1 MLRVAAPFLVA
12 FAATLLLTPGV
23 RAAARK
29 LGFVARP
36 SDDRWHSKPTALM
49 GGIGIYLGSVAGIGA
64 SWLLL
69 GSGGFGSLGPRA
81 ATGIAIASTMMFLS
95 GLADDCWSFRPST
108 KLVLQLLAAAAL
120 VSCGVVYPITAW
132 EPVNILATL
141 FWFVALTNALNL
153 LDNMDGVAV
162 GVTGIAAV
170 FLAITFGWRDAPVLV
185 AICLAL
191 AGATAGFLPYN
202 FKPASIFMGD
212 SGSLFLGSLLAGLG
226 ATFPHNASGSIVAV
240 LFIPAL
246 IVILPILDTLLV
258 TVTRT
263 LAGRPISAG
272 GRDHTSH
279 RLVALGLSERQ
290 AAGILYVFALTG
302 GALALVLQRA
312 DLEFALGIGAV
323 GLVLLLLCAAY
334 LARMQ
339 TYSPDEVR
347 EPGRMTILVADLLYK
362 RRALE
367 VLMDA
372 TIFTVSYYGAFLL
385 RFDRHIP
392 ATQMEVLGTTLA
404 LVVAAKLTVFLLSG
418 VYRGSW
424 VHLGIEDAH
433 RLMRAVGI
441 AALVTATGLVFVFRE
456 AEFSRSVLL
465 IDAMITAILTLGS
478 RFSFRSLDTVLDRK
492 RDAGSRVL
500 IYGTG
505 EEGEMVMRQL
515 RADTGSAYR
524 PVGFIDRDARRR
536 GSLIHGLPVF
546 GSDDDLNAAAAAADA
561 FIAICGTGV
570 PEAELERLAE
580 AGERAGVR
588 ILQMEALLRPVTAR
602 RTEPASEL
610 RVVG

>member
-1 MLRVAAPFLVA
+1 MLRIAVPFLVA
-12 FAATLLLTPGV
+12 FATSLILTPAV
-23 RAAARK
+23 RAAARR

-36 SDDRWHSKPTALM
+36 SVDRWHSKPTALM

-64 SWLLL
+64 GWMILD
-69 GSGGFGSLGPRA
+69 GWGDGSLGPRTA
-81 ATGIAIASTMMFLS
+81 AGIAVASTMMFLS
-95 GLADDCWSFRPST
+95 GLGDDIWKFRPST

-120 VSCGVVYPITAW
+120 VSSGVVYPVTAW
-132 EPVNILATL
+132 APVNVLATL

-162 GVTGIAAV
+162 GVAGIAAI
-170 FLAITFGWRDAPVLV
+170 FLAITFGWGGSPVLV
-185 AICLAL
+185 AICVAL

-226 ATFPHNASGSIVAV
+226 ATFPHNATGSIVAV

-290 AAGILYVFALTG
+290 AAAVLYVFALTG

-312 DLEFALGIGAV
+312 KLDFALGIGAIFLV
-323 GLVLLLLCAAY
+323 VLLVCAAY
-334 LARMQ
+334 LARMH
-339 TYSPDEVR
+339 TYSPDEVG
-347 EPGRMTILVADLLYK
+347 EPGRITVLVTDLLYK

-385 RFDRHIP
+385 RFDRDIP
-392 ATQMEVLGTTLA
+392 LSQMAVLETTLA
-404 LVVAAKLTVFLLSG
+404 LVVAAKLTVFLLAG

-433 RLMRAVGI
+433 RLMRALGI
-441 AALVTATGLVFVFRE
+441 GTLVTATGLVFVFRE

-465 IDAMITAILTLGS
+465 IDAMITGILTLGS
-478 RFSFRSLDTVLDRK
+478 RFSFRSFDTVLDRK
-492 RDAGSRVL
+492 RQVGSRVL

-505 EEGEMVMRQL
+505 EEGEMVMRLL
-515 RADTGSAYR
+515 RADPASAYL
-524 PVGFIDRDARRR
+524 PVGFIDRDTRRR

-546 GSDDDLNAAAAAADA
+546 GTVDELATAAASASASVAV
-561 FIAICGTGV
+561 CGTGV
-570 PEAELERLAE
+570 SEGELERLAE
-580 AGERAGVR
+580 VGGRAGVR
-588 ILQMEALLRPVTAR
+588 ILQMEATLRPVTAGR
-602 RTEPASEL
+602 PEAASEL